1 MSQFT
6 TIQEFNTY
14 LSDKLRN
21 VKLNE
26 YFNLIQSQFYSDLD
40 ISFMDYFL
48 ELCNHENE
56 FVVEHTKLQEY
67 GVLTN
72 INTSKDIKKSLER
85 LFLIENKD
93 YKVIKTEVLNRLR
106 NHTTIKN
113 EYKLTPSAF
122 KLCLM
127 RAKNTIKYA
136 KFFIIY
142 EQTVKNYQEYQ
153 IMYNKRF
160 YNIF

>member
-1 MSQFT
+1 
-6 TIQEFNTY
+6 
-14 LSDKLRN
+14 
-21 VKLNE
+21 
-26 YFNLIQSQFYSDLD
+26 
-40 ISFMDYFL
+40 MDYFL